1 MDMKNVVVIALVLLV
16 AVLVYYQYDSSL
28 GGLRYML
35 EGFEDDKEK
44 AAKAAKEKAEKD
56 AKEKA
61 EKEKAEKAKAAKKD
75 GFYNYEEEE
84 KEHEGYYDYSA
95 SNGKKVAGFAASPG
109 AANEAFNNAVPPT
122 NPVKPPSEGSK
133 AAAGFADLKA
143 QPPAHSKKEGFAD
156 LSAYEGPAQFGSADA
171 PAGCYPR
178 DQLTPSEL
186 LPKDMNS
193 VWAEQNPMG
202 PGSLKGKN
210 FLSAGALI
218 GVNTVGQSL
227 RNANLQLR
235 SEPPNPQV
243 AVSIFN
249 QSTIASDT
257 SHRPLEIGA

>member
-1 MDMKNVVVIALVLLV
+1 MVTGLLAVVVIA
-16 AVLVYYQYDSSL
+16 ALVYLVDPTFF
-28 GGLRYML
+28 GLL
-35 EGFEDDKEK
+35 KLKQGFDEDEEKHEGFDDDEEK
-44 AAKAAKEKAEKD
+44 RE
-56 AKEKA
+56 
-61 EKEKAEKAKAAKKD
+61 
-75 GFYNYEEEE
+75 GFDEEEE
-84 KEHEGYYDYSA
+84 KHEGFSGSMA
-95 SNGKKVAGFAASPG
+95 KAMSGGNASPG
-109 AANEAFNNAVPPT
+109 QMANPGAVDASSVVG
-122 NPVKPPSEGSK
+122 NPSVS
-133 AAAGFADLKA
+133 
-143 QPPAHSKKEGFAD
+143 GFAD
-156 LSAYEGPAQFGSADA
+156 LSSQEGPANFGSTGS

-186 LPKDMNS
+186 LPKDKNS

>member
-1 MDMKNVVVIALVLLV
+1 LLV
-16 AVLVYYQYDSSL
+16 VFVVHQFNPALFASS
-28 GGLRYML
+28 
-35 EGFEDDKEK
+35 EGFYGAGDDDKKME
-44 AAKAAKEKAEKD
+44 AAKPTKPTKADGFAETSAEKP
-56 AKEKA
+56 A
-61 EKEKAEKAKAAKKD
+61 EK
-75 GFYNYEEEE
+75 
-84 KEHEGYYDYSA
+84 
-95 SNGKKVAGFAASPG
+95 P
-109 AANEAFNNAVPPT
+109 
-122 NPVKPPSEGSK
+122 
-133 AAAGFADLKA
+133 
-143 QPPAHSKKEGFAD
+143 KEGFAD
-156 LSAYEGPAQFGSADA
+156 LSTYEGPSAFGSAEA

-227 RNANLQLR
+227 RNANLQVR
-235 SEPPNPQV
+235 SEPPCPQV

-249 QSTIASDT
+249 QSTISPDI